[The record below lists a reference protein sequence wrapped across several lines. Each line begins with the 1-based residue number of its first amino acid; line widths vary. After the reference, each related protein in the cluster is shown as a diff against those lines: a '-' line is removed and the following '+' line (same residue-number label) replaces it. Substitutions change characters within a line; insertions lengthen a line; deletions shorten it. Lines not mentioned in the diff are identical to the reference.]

1 MSIPSTPAQTSRR
14 GNALVLAASVLV
26 LLVIIATTF
35 VSRTQTGRATA
46 AAVRKEAER
55 QDSVDGVG
63 EDIAQLVAN
72 ALFVRP
78 VDARYDNAGVQGLVN
93 PLPGETLEDD
103 ADGLNFAF
111 SLPSTFPLADQFQF
125 EANFPGVP
133 AATSSNR
140 IRLDPARAVRDSA
153 LSDRFVGFD
162 LDQRYGVDP
171 WFPGNFAPFEVVPF
185 TNWPDGLQYPW
196 SPSSPYGVIGLDT
209 GNTLIFGDGSPSTFK
224 SEYAATTQ
232 RLFSE
237 GNPVYGPGFGDTR
250 WLRDLEP
257 MAVDQNNDGL
267 LDSFLQWRHLTNI
280 STPENGWRVVF
291 DISDVFG
298 TKELQAGGPPLPN
311 LIDDLSVPVEQWID
325 SSTTEFSLAAGT
337 IFPATAL
344 ATPVPPPWCLAI
356 STVSSTKSNGPAGLH
371 RSQRLIGACTS
382 PLQPTCLT

>member
-1 MSIPSTPAQTSRR
+1 MPIPSTPAQTSRR

-78 VDARYDNAGVQGLVN
+78 VDARYDSTGVQGLVN
-93 PLPGETLEDD
+93 ALPGETIEDD
-103 ADGLNFAF
+103 ADGLNFSF
-111 SLPSTFPLADQFQF
+111 SLPSTFPLADQIQF
-125 EANFPGVP
+125 EANNPGIP
-133 AATSSNR
+133 AATNSNR

-153 LSDRFVGFD
+153 LADRFVGFN

-185 TNWPDGLQYPW
+185 TNWPDGLAYPW
-196 SPSSPYGVIGLDT
+196 STTTPWGVLALDT
-209 GNTLIFGDGSPSTFK
+209 QQNGNGIPFTGNGSPSTLNVA
-224 SEYAATTQ
+224 YGTPNDPNLTR
-232 RLFSE
+232 RLLTE
-237 GNPVYGPGFGDTR
+237 GNPVFGPGFGDTR

-298 TKELQAGGPPLPN
+298 AKELQAGGPPLPN
-311 LIDDLSVPVEQWID
+311 LIDDLSVPVEQWVD
-325 SSTTEFSLAAGT
+325 SLDYRVLFIGGNNLPGYSIGNTGAAAMVLGNFDR
-337 IFPATAL
+337 I
-344 ATPVPPPWCLAI
+344 
-356 STVSSTKSNGPAGLH
+356 
-371 RSQRLIGACTS
+371 
-382 PLQPTCLT
+382 